1 MVRRLNIKVSYT
13 FPASYR
19 MFQVRGIR
27 VSVGRDARVPAA
39 TGGHVEAA
47 RSCGIAALDG
57 LAVGVVGGGLDGDD
71 SGVI

>member
-1 MVRRLNIKVSYT
+1 
-13 FPASYR
+13 
-19 MFQVRGIR
+19 MFQVRGIP
-27 VSVGRDARVPAA
+27 VSVGRDARIPAA